1 MRYTVKEVSELSKVT
16 VKTLHHYHEIGLLVP
31 CGFSEAGYRL
41 YGEEELT
48 RLQQILFYKELEIP
62 LRQIK
67 ELLDGNPDRL
77 AVLAEQEQLLLARM
91 QRMESI
97 VGTLR
102 ATVAS
107 AKTGEPMAVQEL
119 FRGFAS
125 EAEWEE
131 ALREHD
137 EHLSETYGYDPV
149 EDRKEPLDVEAM
161 NEQAREAMTFMN
173 AMKQALVTGVKADS
187 EAMRQSIRD
196 HLAFM
201 NAHGHATTPA
211 DFAAQTRFFLQDDFH
226 LRMLED
232 QQTGLAYYLCAAA
245 NAYQEQI

>member
-31 CGFSEAGYRL
+31 CAFSEAGYRL
-41 YGEEELT
+41 YGEEELA

-77 AVLAEQEQLLLARM
+77 AILAEQEQLLLARL
-91 QRMESI
+91 QRLETI

-107 AKTGEPMAVQEL
+107 AKTGETLAAQEL

-137 EHLSETYGYDPV
+137 EHLSETYGYDPS
-149 EDRKEPLDVEAM
+149 EDRREPLDAEAL
-161 NEQAREAMTFMN
+161 NEQAREAAMFMN
-173 AMKQALVTGVKADS
+173 AMRRALVTGAKADD
-187 EAMRQSIRD
+187 EAVRQTIRD
-196 HLAFM
+196 HLDFL
-201 NAHGHATTPA
+201 NAHGHATAPA
-211 DFAAQTRFFLQDDFH
+211 DFTAQTRFFLQDDFH

-232 QQTGLAYYLCAAA
+232 QQTGLAYYLRAAA
-245 NAYQEQI
+245 NAYQERN